1 VTVVSRTGFSSRPEG
16 ARPEAVRP
24 GAAPLT
30 DLSSGPREPA
40 AASIPARPR
49 PVEVLRA
56 LSRIRRTAALYGR
69 EHPVIQRFVTDAFD
83 ALSRMLAER
92 PTLAIFV
99 HEDTF
104 FVDDTILLEDSLQ
117 LSSLLAE
124 FKRREILCLEVHR
137 GLQVYELRAFVE
149 MLNRRAADVQQA
161 GGTTAYLTERGV
173 SHIVASSTQ
182 ANPIT
187 SRGGTIRVEPGDAY
201 RAGLRVMD
209 DLYAQASADGTF
221 NLRRARVVVDSLVDV
236 LTKDRAGLMQAA
248 LIKNYDA
255 NTAHHSVNVAILS
268 LFMASRLHFDA
279 ELTTTLGLA
288 ALLHDVGKV
297 RVPLEILNKTSTL
310 TDEERVIM
318 QQHPVTGAHMLRSL
332 SGLSRLAMVVA
343 FEHHANF
350 DLSGYPRLTTKP
362 RQHQLSRLVQI
373 ADVFDA
379 ATSARRV
386 YRRPQAPYEAMR
398 FIVEGA
404 GRLYD
409 PALVRVFVQEMGI
422 YPVGTLVGL
431 DGGEFGVVRR
441 PGRLDPTR
449 PYVGVI
455 DSKVSLPRV
464 SRELNLEKDQSR
476 RIVGSVDLADVGI
489 DRAVIEALVDDA
501 ATGSTSQDS

>member
-1 VTVVSRTGFSSRPEG
+1 MLGDPSTPPR
-16 ARPEAVRP
+16 
-24 GAAPLT
+24 AP
-30 DLSSGPREPA
+30 
-40 AASIPARPR
+40 IPAPSTARAR

-69 EHPVIQRFVTDAFD
+69 EHPVIQRFVSDAFE
-83 ALSRMLAER
+83 ALSRILVDR
-92 PTLAIFV
+92 PRLAIFV

-124 FKRREILCLEVHR
+124 FKRREILSLEIHR
-137 GLQVYELRAFVE
+137 GLQSYELRAFVE
-149 MLNRRAADVQQA
+149 MLNRRAIDVLQS
-161 GGTTAYLTERGV
+161 GGTTAYLKERGV
-173 SHIVASSTQ
+173 SQIVVSNTQ

-187 SRGGTIRVEPGDAY
+187 SRGGTIRVDPGDAY

-209 DLYAQASADGTF
+209 DLYSQASTDGTF

-248 LIKNYDA
+248 LIKNYDP

-268 LFMASRLHFDA
+268 LFMASRLQFDA

-297 RVPLEILNKTSTL
+297 HVPLEILNKTTAL
-310 TDEERVIM
+310 TDEERTIM
-318 QQHPVTGAHMLRSL
+318 QQHPVSGAHMLRSL
-332 SGLSRLAMVVA
+332 SGTSRLAMVVA
-343 FEHHANF
+343 FEHHANY

-379 ATSARRV
+379 ATSSRRV

-404 GRLYD
+404 GRFYD

-422 YPVGTLVGL
+422 FPVGTLVAL
-431 DGGEFGVVRR
+431 DGGEFGIVRR
-441 PGRLDPTR
+441 PGRLDPRR
-449 PYVGVI
+449 PHVGII
-455 DSKVSLPRV
+455 DSKTTPRM
-464 SRELNLEKDQSR
+464 SRDLDLEREHSR
-476 RIVGSVDLADVGI
+476 RIIGSVDIADVGI
-489 DRAVIEALVDDA
+489 DRAVIEALIDEA
-501 ATGSTSQDS
+501 ATGSASQDS